1 MSTVELS
8 HTVATLERT
17 LAADDALA
25 EAAALDPRLHAR
37 ATKLRGGARRV
48 LGEFG
53 ALLADTGRSHPQGC
67 GHADRLATAADA
79 TRLRHLTARL
89 SSYERRMAAL
99 TYDASWVDLGSG

>member
-37 ATKLRGGARRV
+37 ATKLRGAPGGCSASSAPCSPTQVDRTHRAAATPI
-48 LGEFG
+48 GWP
-53 ALLADTGRSHPQGC
+53 PQPTPPAC
-67 GHADRLATAADA
+67 AT
-79 TRLRHLTARL
+79 
-89 SSYERRMAAL
+89 
-99 TYDASWVDLGSG
+99 

>member
-17 LAADDALA
+17 LAADAALA
-25 EAAALDPRLHAR
+25 DAAALDPRLHAR
-37 ATKLRGGARRV
+37 AHKLRGGARRV
-48 LGEFG
+48 LREFG
-53 ALLADTGRSHPQGC
+53 ALLTDSAADPS
-67 GHADRLATAADA
+67 GHDRLAATTDS

-99 TYDASWVDLGSG
+99 TYDASLVDLGSG